1 MHSTHIDSMLKLDE
15 ILNKATA
22 PKGNLIS
29 ILLPV
34 FNEEECLPIVI
45 EDFFNYL
52 HNTLPNYRFEMTFV
66 DDCSTD
72 NSFQVISNYVSKAPA
87 NVKLNVVRLAKN
99 SGSHTAIT
107 AALNICRGDFAI
119 IMASDGQDPVSLV
132 KELIERWE
140 SGSEM
145 VLAIRQQ
152 NQDQSFFSRWTSK
165 MAWRMMSWATK
176 LKIDDGGCDVLG
188 VDKKVI
194 EAFNQMDERNTTFVF
209 RILSLGFSRSTI
221 YYPKRARV
229 GGRSKWNFIKR
240 IGIFID
246 AVAGFSNRPIKVII
260 NFGLA
265 VFVLLMLRWLYVVY
279 NVYVLHEEPTEFSIV
294 LNTIFTIGAIQILLI
309 GIIGDYTWRIL
320 DEARKRPLY
329 EISKSYGE
337 VFKSSEKN

>member
-1 MHSTHIDSMLKLDE
+1 MLKLDE
-15 ILNKATA
+15 ILSKAAA

-29 ILLPV
+29 ILMPV
-34 FNEEECLPIVI
+34 YNEQECLPIVI
-45 EDFFNYL
+45 EDMFGYL
-52 HNTLPNYRFEMTFV
+52 SQSLSAYRFEITFV

-72 NSFQVISNYVSKAPA
+72 SSFEVISRYVQRTPS

-119 IMASDGQDPVSLV
+119 IMASDGQDPISLV
-132 KELIERWE
+132 KDLIERWE
-140 SGSEM
+140 NGSEM

-152 NQDQSFFSRWTSK
+152 NQDQSFLSRWMSK
-165 MAWRMMSWATK
+165 TAWRMMSWATK
-176 LKIDDGGCDVLG
+176 LTIDDGGCDVLG
-188 VDKKVI
+188 LDRKVI

-209 RILSLGFSRSTI
+209 RILSLGFLRSTI

-229 GGRSKWNFIKR
+229 GGRSKWNFVKR
-240 IGIFID
+240 VGIFID

-260 NFGLA
+260 NLGLA
-265 VFVLLMLRWLYVVY
+265 IFVLLMLRWVFVVY
-279 NVYVLHEEPTEFSIV
+279 NVYVLDEEPTEFSII
-294 LNTIFTIGAIQILLI
+294 LNTIFTIAAIQILLI

-329 EISKSYGE
+329 EISKSFGE
-337 VFKSSEKN
+337 VFKSFEKE